1 MEIVHIA
8 AGDYPKYES
17 LLLQRD
23 QLKKEALIYRRLYI
37 REFGELINKVFEKKI
52 ECIRLKKSITFCQI
66 ARNKGEKPD
75 LFAMNEYIAQQM
87 KEYRK
92 QLDDMVSE
100 LNSTKKDSS
109 ISPAD
114 SKEIKAIYR
123 KIARQIHP
131 DMSSITA
138 EHPEL
143 MELWEQASV
152 AYKCNDL
159 KLLRETDFLV
169 QKIISKLGEESFAV
183 TIPDIGLRISELEK
197 EIDTIINTEP
207 YSYKLVLEDK
217 EEIADR
223 KSAYETE
230 LKQYTEYEKQLSKQ
244 LELLTG
250 GVE

>member
-1 MEIVHIA
+1 
-8 AGDYPKYES
+8 
-17 LLLQRD
+17 
-23 QLKKEALIYRRLYI
+23 
-37 REFGELINKVFEKKI
+37 
-52 ECIRLKKSITFCQI
+52 
-66 ARNKGEKPD
+66 
-75 LFAMNEYIAQQM
+75 MNEYIAQQM